1 MRRNPQWVGVRGIF
15 SPGCVKVA
23 AWPSLTHG
31 RPETDSVQA
40 LDGLRGNGKA
50 AEILDNPRRSL
61 DEI

>member
-23 AWPSLTHG
+23 AWPSLIHG

-50 AEILDNPRRSL
+50 AEILDNP
-61 DEI
+61 